1 MDEKKG
7 PWNMPNSR
15 ALSMSSFNLSHERKM
30 SGQLGKL
37 YPALIMDCIP
47 GDSINIDLAALV
59 RFQPLVAPPMHA
71 VRIRTYGFFVPYR
84 LLWPREELSDS
95 GSWEEFITRGKDGT
109 SLLTPPIWQPAGS
122 PEVQKG
128 TLWDYFGLPTGI
140 IPPVEACPLDFPRRA
155 YNFIWNE
162 WFRDQD
168 LQNPVALDQTDILR
182 INWDRDYF
190 TSARP
195 FQQRGTAPAFPLQSI
210 IADFPESANT
220 THVGVTM
227 TVPGTV
233 SGTGPYTAFNPADD
247 AFKWFYVPAG
257 AIPSARISDGS
268 GKSAFDN
275 IWSTVF
281 EAMSAADINDVR
293 YMIQLQVLQELLARS
308 GVRYTEFLR
317 AVYGV
322 APTDARLDRPEF
334 IGSTV
339 DDVLFSEV
347 LQTAEGSEP
356 VGTMAGHGIS
366 TQSGFLGR
374 YTVQEHGLLMVMTV
388 VTPKPAYQDGIQRWL
403 LKRSFADFYFP
414 EFAGLSEQEVWNAE
428 LCTLPAT
435 QDADGSINRDIF
447 GFQGRYDE
455 YRSMSSSI
463 AGDFRDTFDYWHFSR
478 QFTPTAADMPVL
490 DEDFVQC
497 VPRLDPF
504 AVQTG
509 DHLLM
514 AIGFHMRALR
524 PLPPRGIPAS
534 LFTRI

>member
-7 PWNMPNSR
+7 PWNLPNSR

-37 YPALIMDCIP
+37 YPAMVMDCIP

-59 RFQPLVAPPMHA
+59 RFQPLVAPVMHA
-71 VRIRTYGFFVPYR
+71 LKVRTYAFFVPYR
-84 LLWPREELSDS
+84 LLWPREELADS

-122 PEVQKG
+122 PEVAKG

-140 IPPVEACPLDFPRRA
+140 IPPIEACPLDFPRRA
-155 YNFIWNE
+155 YNFIFNE

-168 LQNPVALDQTDILR
+168 LQNPVALDQTDVMR

-190 TSARP
+190 TTARP
-195 FQQRGTAPAFPLQSI
+195 FQQRGTAPAFPLQSV
-210 IADFPESANT
+210 IADFPFGAST
-220 THVGVTM
+220 TDYSLLAGVRQ
-227 TVPGTV
+227 
-233 SGTGPYTAFNPADD
+233 TAFNPDD
-247 AFKWFYVPAG
+247 TFQATVLQDSTNTFANYVSTGYKEELNAG
-257 AIPSARISDGS
+257 
-268 GKSAFDN
+268 
-275 IWSTVF
+275 WSQVF

-293 YMIQLQVLQELLARS
+293 YMVQLQVLQELLARS

-322 APTDARLDRPEF
+322 SPTDARLDRPEF

-339 DDVLFSEV
+339 DDVIVSEV
-347 LQTAEGSEP
+347 LQTAEGSDP
-356 VGTMAGHGIS
+356 VGSMAGHGIS
-366 TQSGFLGR
+366 AQSGYVGR
-374 YTVQEHGLLMVMTV
+374 YTVEEHGLIMVVTT

-428 LCTLPAT
+428 ICTLPAT
-435 QDADGSINRDIF
+435 EDADGSVNRDLF

-455 YRSMSSSI
+455 YRSMASSV

-478 QFTPTAADMPVL
+478 QFTPTIADMPVL
-490 DEDFVQC
+490 DADFIQC

-514 AIGFHMRALR
+514 AIGFHIRALR

-534 LFTRI
+534 LFTRV

>member
-30 SGQLGKL
+30 SGELGKL

-59 RFQPLVAPPMHA
+59 RFQPLVAPVMHA
-71 VRIRTYGFFVPYR
+71 IKVRTYAFFVPYR
-84 LLWPREELSDS
+84 LLWPREELMDS

-128 TLWDYFGLPTGI
+128 TLWDYFGLPTGV

-162 WFRDQD
+162 WYRDQD
-168 LQNPVALDQTDILR
+168 LQNPVSLVQTDVLR

-190 TSARP
+190 TTARP
-195 FQQRGTAPAFPLQSI
+195 FQQRGVAPAFPLQSVV
-210 IADFPESANT
+210 ADFPWRTSVTGGQISVLPELYGFPGSASAPWPN
-220 THVGVTM
+220 
-227 TVPGTV
+227 
-233 SGTGPYTAFNPADD
+233 FNPTGFDISPP
-247 AFKWFYVPAG
+247 FTAG
-257 AIPSARISDGS
+257 AKAIAKD
-268 GKSAFDN
+268 AMDEQ
-275 IWSTVF
+275 WSTVF

-293 YMIQLQVLQELLARS
+293 YMVQLQVLQELLARS
-308 GVRYTEFLR
+308 GVRFTEFLR

-322 APTDARLDRPEF
+322 SPTDARLDRPEF

-339 DDVLFSEV
+339 DHVMVSEV
-347 LQTAEGSEP
+347 LQTAEGSDP
-356 VGTMAGHGIS
+356 VGSMAGHGIS
-366 TQSGFLGR
+366 TQSGHVGR
-374 YTVQEHGLLMVMTV
+374 YTVLEHGLIMVLTA
-388 VTPKPAYQDGIQRWL
+388 VTPVPAYQDGIPRWL

-428 LCTLPAT
+428 VCTLPAS
-435 QDADGSINRDIF
+435 QDATGTINRDIF

-455 YRSMSSSI
+455 YRSMASSVS
-463 AGDFRDTFDYWHFSR
+463 GDFRDTFDYWHFSR
-478 QFTPTAADMPVL
+478 QFTPTAVGKPVL
-490 DEDFVQC
+490 NGDFIQC

-514 AIGFHMRALR
+514 AIGFHIRALR

-534 LFTRI
+534 LFTKL

>member
-1 MDEKKG
+1 MDNQKNG
-7 PWNMPNSR
+7 PWNLPNTR

-37 YPALIMDCIP
+37 YPAMVMDCIP

-59 RFQPLVAPPMHA
+59 RFQPLVAPVMHSIK
-71 VRIRTYGFFVPYR
+71 VRTYAFFVPYR

-95 GSWEEFITRGKDGT
+95 GSWEEFITRGKNGT
-109 SLLTPPIWQPAGS
+109 SLLTPPIWHPASS
-122 PEVQKG
+122 PETAKG

-140 IPPVEACPLDFPRRA
+140 VPPVEACPLDFPRRA

-168 LQNPVALDQTDILR
+168 LQNPVSLVQTDVLR

-190 TSARP
+190 TTSRP
-195 FQQRGTAPAFPLQSI
+195 FQQRGVAPAFPLQSV
-210 IADFPESANT
+210 IADFPFAASSGYPGNIPDWKDDDSGFQVL
-220 THVGVTM
+220 THTNNPPTSWAVGVSNA
-227 TVPGTV
+227 GDK
-233 SGTGPYTAFNPADD
+233 TGLNNA
-247 AFKWFYVPAG
+247 
-257 AIPSARISDGS
+257 
-268 GKSAFDN
+268 
-275 IWSTVF
+275 WSTVF

-293 YMIQLQVLQELLARS
+293 YMVQLQVLQELLARS

-317 AVYGV
+317 SVYGV
-322 APTDARLDRPEF
+322 SPTDARLDRPEF

-339 DDVLFSEV
+339 DHVIVSEV
-347 LQTAEGSEP
+347 LQTAEGTDP
-356 VGTMAGHGIS
+356 VGSMAGHGIS
-366 TQSGFLGR
+366 TQSGHVGR
-374 YTVQEHGLLMVMTV
+374 YTVLEHGVIMVLTAV
-388 VTPKPAYQDGIQRWL
+388 IPASAYQDGIQRWL

-428 LCTLPAT
+428 LCALPAT
-435 QDADGSINRDIF
+435 EDADGSKNRDIF

-455 YRSMSSSI
+455 YRSIASSV

-478 QFTPTAADMPVL
+478 QFTPTWAAKPVL
-490 DEDFVQC
+490 NGDFIQC

-514 AIGFHMRALR
+514 AIGFHIRALR

-534 LFTRI
+534 LFTKL